1 MKDESRLVTLPLALV
16 FPGGDNRDEGGTT
29 MITAVVL
36 ATMAVLLVAY
46 RVYGR
51 FISRQLQLDN
61 SRPTPAVV
69 FNDGV
74 DYVPAPA
81 SLLMGQHFSAIA
93 AAGPIVGPVLAGIWF
108 GWLPAALWIV
118 IGAIFIGGVHDASSL
133 AASIRHKAS
142 SVGELARQYMSPTS
156 HILFLTF
163 MWLTLVYVIVA
174 FTDITGQT
182 FKYVTADTAFGPGVA
197 FSSVVYLLLGV
208 LLGVLLYKFH
218 LNLTVATLIFLP
230 LVFVTVWIGPRAPAP
245 ILDFLGAISVKEWDA
260 ILLVYCFVASLL
272 PMWLLL
278 QPRGYLGG
286 WFLYVT
292 IGVGLC
298 GALFGGYSIQYP
310 AWNVEGMHSL
320 LNGKPILPILFITV
334 ACGACSGF
342 HAIVSSG
349 TTSKQ
354 LKCETDA
361 RVVGYG
367 AMLLEALVAIL
378 ALATVMM
385 LAPGDAML
393 KQDPNLVYA
402 SGLANYMGLLGID
415 FKVALAFAL
424 LAFSTFVYDTLDVST
439 RLARYVLQE
448 LFGWKSMAGAVAA
461 TFITL
466 LAPFAIL
473 MATREKG
480 YLVAW
485 PIFGTSNQLMA
496 SLTLLAVSVWLRHT
510 GRRVIYAVIP
520 MVFMMAMT
528 LWSLVLQIMTFVKVV
543 PDWIKGGAVKP
554 DMLVSGV
561 VGIALFVLAV
571 WLILEAV
578 RVLIMKRGK
587 GLPISADAQA

>member
-1 MKDESRLVTLPLALV
+1 
-16 FPGGDNRDEGGTT
+16 
-29 MITAVVL
+29 MITVIVL
-36 ATMAVLLVAY
+36 LTMAALLVAY

-51 FISRQLQLDN
+51 YISRQLQLDDT
-61 SRPTPAVV
+61 RPTPACVI
-69 FNDGV
+69 NDGV
-74 DYVPAPA
+74 DYVPAPS
-81 SLLMGQHFSAIA
+81 SLLIGQHFSAIA

-118 IGAIFIGGVHDASSL
+118 IGAIFIGGVHDTSSL
-133 AASIRHKAS
+133 VASIRHKAS

-156 HILFLTF
+156 HILLLTF

-182 FKYVTADTAFGPGVA
+182 FKYVTTDTAFGPGVA
-197 FSSVVYLLLGV
+197 FSSVIYLLLGV
-208 LLGVLLYKFH
+208 LLGVLLYKFR
-218 LNLTVATLIFLP
+218 LNLTVATIIFLP
-230 LVFVTVWIGPRAPAP
+230 LVFFAVWVGPRAPVP
-245 ILDFLGAISVKEWDA
+245 ILHFFGTISVKQWDV

-292 IGVGLC
+292 IFVGLC
-298 GALFGGYSIQYP
+298 GALFGGYPIQYP
-310 AWNVEGMHSL
+310 AWNVEGLYSVI
-320 LNGKPILPILFITV
+320 NGKPILPILFITV

-354 LKCETDA
+354 LRRETDA

-367 AMLLEALVAIL
+367 SMLLESLVAIL

-385 LAPGDAML
+385 LAPGDNML

-402 SGLANYMGLLGID
+402 SGLAKYMGLLGID
-415 FKVALAFAL
+415 FNVALAFAL

-466 LAPFAIL
+466 LAPLAIL
-473 MATREKG
+473 MVTREKG

-496 SLTLLAVSVWLRHT
+496 CLTLLAVSVWLRHT
-510 GRRVIYAVIP
+510 GRRIIYAVIP
-520 MVFMMAMT
+520 MVFMMVMT
-528 LWSLVLQIMTFVKVV
+528 LWSLVLQIMAFVRVV
-543 PDWIKGGAVKP
+543 PDWLKGAPIKT

-571 WLILEAV
+571 WLILEAL
-578 RVLIMKRGK
+578 RVLVVKRRRDT
-587 GLPISADAQA
+587 PVATDAAA